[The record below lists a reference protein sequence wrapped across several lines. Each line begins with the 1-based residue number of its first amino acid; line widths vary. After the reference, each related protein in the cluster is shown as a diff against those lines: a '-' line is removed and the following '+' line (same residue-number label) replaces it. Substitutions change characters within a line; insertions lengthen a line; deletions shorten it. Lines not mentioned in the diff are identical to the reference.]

1 MDRRSFIKLTAVTST
16 SAALASCGNPEN
28 QFIRFLPDEDIVPGV
43 AVWKPSVCPLC
54 QAGCGLTVRVMD
66 ADAEVTTGGQTGI
79 KRIAAVK
86 KLEGAPDHP
95 VNRGGLCARGQ
106 AAIQVTYHPDRIT
119 QPLKRSGD
127 RGTGQYAAISWED
140 AIAEVV
146 ARLNGL
152 DAANPRAFAFLT
164 KRGGGHRS
172 ALVEQFAGHF
182 GTTPITFDLFGDEVL
197 RRANAISFGR
207 DQLPT
212 FDLANARFVLSF
224 GADFLGSWNSPVA
237 HSAAYGDMRRG
248 RPGVRGRFAQVES
261 RMSQTGASADD
272 WIPARPGTEGVVAL
286 GIAQLIMA
294 GNLIPNAN
302 AGAAGNAVAGWGAGL
317 ADYTPQR
324 VEELTGVP
332 AARLEA
338 LAKQFAEMRPAVA
351 IVGGPALAHTNSVF
365 TATAVNALNGLAGNL
380 DQPGG
385 MTFTPQFNTGGALKF
400 TAPAQPAT
408 PLQLLASEALAGT
421 VPQVLFVDGANP
433 VHSAPRVWRV
443 REALENVPYI
453 VSFGSF
459 VDETSSLADIILPD
473 HSFLES
479 WVEAVPESGSAM
491 AVASVAAPAMRPLY
505 QTRATPD
512 VLLEIGRSLQR
523 PLAALWMTFDEML
536 GASFASLPST
546 TPDIDAWSDAQAKGV
561 WSGTVPAGLVRQP
574 VAAAAPQP
582 TAFEAPRF
590 DGDAQQY
597 PFHFLPYPTTQFGEG
612 ETAHLPWL
620 QEMPDPLT
628 SAMWSSWVEINP
640 ATAAKMG
647 IADGDVLEV
656 ASAHGSVRSGA
667 VLTPGIAPD
676 IIAMPM
682 GQGHTMFTRYATG
695 RGANPASILAPVTEA
710 GTGALAWAATRVRVT
725 RVGPADGSLILFAGG
740 TREHPEEHR

>member
-1 MDRRSFIKLTAVTST
+1 MDRRSFIKLTAVSGT

-54 QAGCGLTVRVMD
+54 EAGCGLTVRVME
-66 ADAEVTTGGQTGI
+66 ADAEVTVDGQTGI
-79 KRIAAVK
+79 KRIAAAK
-86 KLEGAPDHP
+86 KLEGAPEHP

-106 AAIQVTYHPDRIT
+106 AAIQITYHPDRIT

-146 ARLNGL
+146 GRLNGL
-152 DAANPRAFAFLT
+152 DAANPRAFVFLT
-164 KRGGGHRS
+164 RRAGGHRF
-172 ALVEQFAGHF
+172 ALTEQFAGHF
-182 GTTPITFDLFGDEVL
+182 GATPITFDLFGDDIV

-212 FDLANARFVLSF
+212 FDLANARFILGF
-224 GADFLGSWNSPVA
+224 GADFMGSWNSPVA
-237 HSAAYGDMRRG
+237 HSAAFGQMRRG
-248 RPGVRGRFAQVES
+248 RPGIRGRFAQIES

-272 WIPARPGTEGVVAL
+272 WVPARPGTEGVVAL
-286 GIAQLIMA
+286 GIAHLIMA

-302 AGAAGNAVAGWGAGL
+302 AGAAGNAVAGWGGGL
-317 ADYTPQR
+317 TDYTPQR

-332 AARLEA
+332 PARLEA
-338 LAKQFAEMRPAVA
+338 LAQQFAQMRPAVA
-351 IVGGPALAHTNSVF
+351 IVGGPALAHTNSLF
-365 TATAVNALNGLAGNL
+365 TATAVNALNALAGTL

-385 MTFTPQFNTGGALKF
+385 ITFTPQFNAGSALKL
-400 TAPAQPAT
+400 TALTQPAT
-408 PLQLLASEALAGT
+408 PLQMLASEALAGT
-421 VPQVLFVDGANP
+421 APQVLFVDGVNP
-433 VHSAPRVWRV
+433 VFTAPSTWRV
-443 REALENVPYI
+443 REALERVPYI

-459 VDETSSLADIILPD
+459 VDETTSLADIILPD

-479 WVEAVPESGSAM
+479 WVEAVPESGSTA
-491 AVASVAAPAMRPLY
+491 AVASVAPPVMRPLY
-505 QTRATPD
+505 QTRSTPD
-512 VLLEIGRSLQR
+512 VLLEIGRGLER
-523 PLAALWMTFDEML
+523 PLGATWQTFDEML
-536 GASFASLPST
+536 AASFATLPSM
-546 TPDIDAWSDAQAKGV
+546 TPDVDAWSDAQTKGV
-561 WSGTVPAGLVRQP
+561 WSGTLPGGLTRET
-574 VAAAAPQP
+574 AAMSAAQAA
-582 TAFEAPRF
+582 AFEAPRF
-590 DGDAQQY
+590 DGDPQQF

-647 IADGDVLEV
+647 IAHGDVVEV

-676 IIAMPM
+676 LIAMPM
-682 GQGHTMFTRYATG
+682 GQGHTMYTRYATG
-695 RGANPASILAPVTEA
+695 RGANPASILAPLTDA
-710 GTGALAWAATRVRVT
+710 ATGALAWAATRVRVT
-725 RVGPADGSLILFAGG
+725 RVGPPDGSLILFAGG
-740 TREHPEEHR
+740 MREHPEEHR